1 MVILPVS
8 VCVCVCVCVCVR
20 VSVVSVLNCRTVERS
35 KYFYFFLL
43 VLSTA
48 ICLLLRPLFFSLS
61 RALSRCYYAVSVF
74 RVFLCI
80 SNCIYLCV
88 SMSHQISSGLFVFCA
103 AEKNATTTTTTTG
116 KATITRRGLPR
127 LLLLLLSERNRRR
140 PIPFR
145 RRDRLR
151 RLGP

>member
-1 MVILPVS
+1 M
-8 VCVCVCVCVCVR
+8 R

-80 SNCIYLCV
+80 SNYIYLYIYV
-88 SMSHQISSGLFVFCA
+88 SPNLFGFVRVLRGGEERDDDDDDDGKSNNHSS
-103 AEKNATTTTTTTG
+103 
-116 KATITRRGLPR
+116 RSSSSSSP
-127 LLLLLLSERNRRR
+127 
-140 PIPFR
+140 P
-145 RRDRLR
+145 LR
-151 RLGP
+151 T